1 MLDRLAFNYVLLG
14 HLQSDAIESRFGWLR
29 QLSGANYFISM
40 RQVLEGD
47 RKIRALSLV
56 KYSHLSLE
64 DVDSAIQ
71 AEDSSPSDTTTAD
84 SIAEAL
90 QCQKSPS
97 VSDISTIFYVSGAV
111 ARSVIRSTKCQHCRQ
126 ELIDDSSSGS
136 STMEPDLAAAS
147 TFLDSIDRGGLSRPS
162 DYTFVLSMH
171 CWQMF
176 EEMKTNETLKAQFL
190 GAVSQRS
197 LFLEIMDRVS
207 DGQFAVD
214 NYCLKGHCL
223 KSLVVYRLFNCF
235 AKNFVKE
242 LSAEVSGAG
251 QNCQRPPKKRK
262 IAKLTSET
270 QC

>member
-71 AEDSSPSDTTTAD
+71 AEDSSPSDTTIAD

-97 VSDISTIFYVSGAV
+97 ASDISTIFYVSGAV

-126 ELIDDSSSGS
+126 ELIDDSDQALQ
-136 STMEPDLAAAS
+136 P
-147 TFLDSIDRGGLSRPS
+147 
-162 DYTFVLSMH
+162 
-171 CWQMF
+171 W
-176 EEMKTNETLKAQFL
+176 N
-190 GAVSQRS
+190 
-197 LFLEIMDRVS
+197 
-207 DGQFAVD
+207 
-214 NYCLKGHCL
+214 
-223 KSLVVYRLFNCF
+223 
-235 AKNFVKE
+235 
-242 LSAEVSGAG
+242 
-251 QNCQRPPKKRK
+251 
-262 IAKLTSET
+262 LT
-270 QC
+270 